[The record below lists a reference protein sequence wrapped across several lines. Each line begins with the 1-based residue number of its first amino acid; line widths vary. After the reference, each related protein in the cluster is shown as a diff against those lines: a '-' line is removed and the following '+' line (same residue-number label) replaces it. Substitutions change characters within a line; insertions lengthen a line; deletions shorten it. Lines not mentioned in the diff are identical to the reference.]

1 MKTTISWAARMAA
14 LPEDERAAERAKA
27 AEASR
32 RSKAK
37 ARGTTPEKRTV
48 ERLDAKLAKIDQ
60 QLADL
65 KDQKTALAVELKAA
79 KAAMAQAEKNM
90 VTTEGEASDAAAA

>member
-1 MKTTISWAARMAA
+1 MSKTKMTWADKMAA

-37 ARGTTPEKRTV
+37 AKGTTPEKRAV

-65 KDQKTALAVELKAA
+65 KDQKATLAVELKAA
-79 KAAMAQAEKNM
+79 KAAAEKA
-90 VTTEGEASDAAAA
+90 TTEGEASDAAAA